1 MLHIL
6 NYLSVYFTE
15 RNFKYH
21 VSYYYYMDELDRKIL
36 YEISENARES
46 HNVLARKVRCS
57 REVFDYRLK
66 KLEEKKIIV
75 GYQARINISN
85 FIYGGYILLI
95 QTLNL
100 NKKSEELLLNKV
112 KSNQKTQF
120 IGNIGGEYSSI
131 IGFTTKNIN
140 DLYDYINF
148 INSYFGKS
156 KSKSL
161 LLTMVKEIK
170 DSYKSI
176 FSSLEEPNKIV
187 SMPVISDKI
196 EIDNIDKKILLTL
209 GKDATLASWKIA
221 DKTEI
226 SEVAIRKRI
235 SKLIDSKLILGFRA
249 MIDPSKLDYQ
259 VHDIFIKVN
268 SKSEKDEIELINLF
282 QSSKNV
288 TYAVRT
294 IGEYDFVIRLLV
306 KNNIELKNYIQEL
319 RNKFPEIISSVV
331 SQPLFET
338 IYHTQLAEEF
348 LEIN

>member
-1 MLHIL
+1 
-6 NYLSVYFTE
+6 
-15 RNFKYH
+15 
-21 VSYYYYMDELDRKIL
+21 MDELDRKIL

-46 HNVLARKVRCS
+46 HNVLARKLRCS

-66 KLEEKKIIV
+66 KFQDQRIINT
-75 GYQARINISN
+75 YQARINISN

-95 QTLNL
+95 QTINL
-100 NKKSEELLLNKV
+100 SKKSEKLILNKV

-120 IGNIGGEYSSI
+120 IGNIGGEYDLI

-148 INSYFGKS
+148 INSCFGKS

-170 DSYKSI
+170 DSYKSL
-176 FSSLEEPNKIV
+176 FSSSEEPNNIV
-187 SMPVISDKI
+187 SMPIISIKI
-196 EIDNIDKKILLTL
+196 KIDDIDKKILIAL
-209 GKDATLASWKIA
+209 GNDATLASWKIA
-221 DKTEI
+221 DKTKI

-235 SKLIDSKLILGFRA
+235 SKLIDSKLILDFRA

-259 VHDIFIKVN
+259 AHDLFIKVN

-282 QSSKNV
+282 QSRKDV

-319 RNKFPEIISSVV
+319 RNKFPDIISNII

-338 IYHTQLAEEF
+338 IYHTQLAESF
-348 LEIN
+348 LE

>member
-1 MLHIL
+1 
-6 NYLSVYFTE
+6 
-15 RNFKYH
+15 
-21 VSYYYYMDELDRKIL
+21 MDELDRKIL

-46 HNVLARKVRCS
+46 HNVLARKLRCS

-66 KLEEKKIIV
+66 KFQDQRIINT
-75 GYQARINISN
+75 YQARINISN

-95 QTLNL
+95 QTINL
-100 NKKSEELLLNKV
+100 SKKSEKLILNKV

-120 IGNIGGEYSSI
+120 IGNIGGEYDLI

-148 INSYFGKS
+148 INSCFGKS

-170 DSYKSI
+170 DSYKSL
-176 FSSLEEPNKIV
+176 FSSSEEPNNIV
-187 SMPVISDKI
+187 SMPIISIKI
-196 EIDNIDKKILLTL
+196 KIDDIDKKILIAL
-209 GKDATLASWKIA
+209 GNDATLASWKIA
-221 DKTEI
+221 DKTKI

-259 VHDIFIKVN
+259 AHDLFIKVN

-282 QSSKNV
+282 QSRKDV

-319 RNKFPEIISSVV
+319 RNKFPDIISNII

-338 IYHTQLAEEF
+338 IYHTQLAESF
-348 LEIN
+348 LE